1 MIKKFFAGIFLL
13 LLIPGNLSY
22 AQLSGAST
30 MIYSGSFH
38 TKKQAYPDR
47 TCSLEFHGPFS
58 HSHQP
63 PVVVPEE
70 LTYFIKFSTSKGAGP
85 QQDNV
90 LGKFIIRIYAN
101 DGEEYLLDP
110 NDGAKQAGPKGEY
123 HLYDSYLIY
132 LILSQG
138 VHHFNL
144 DITGL
149 QPGVYILCVKN
160 NSGIVSKRWVKL

>member
-1 MIKKFFAGIFLL
+1 
-13 LLIPGNLSY
+13 
-22 AQLSGAST
+22 
-30 MIYSGSFH
+30 
-38 TKKQAYPDR
+38 
-47 TCSLEFHGPFS
+47 
-58 HSHQP
+58 
-63 PVVVPEE
+63 VVPEE

-138 VHHFNL
+138 VHH
-144 DITGL
+144 
-149 QPGVYILCVKN
+149 VE
-160 NSGIVSKRWVKL
+160 IVSVSGKGQDGYVLDKLEINDDH